1 MTTTVKH
8 KGSVHKWE
16 GPIENWDKHR
26 DVIVAWCDGA
36 DVEFRDPKNG
46 TMYGDKWQSS
56 CPHPYWHEYL
66 DYRIKQREPEAGE
79 VWIEEE
85 EGPCLITDEDT
96 VVWLDGTLAMNNSW
110 SNERVSSE
118 LKYSAPSVRA
128 YFMREVMEQWEHE
141 HKSLDSFTD
150 WLKEQCEYD

>member
-8 KGSVHKWE
+8 KGSVHEWE

-36 DVEFRDPKNG
+36 DIQVLGGHYKRP
-46 TMYGDKWQSS
+46 SS
-56 CPHPYWHEYL
+56 IDIMNPAFES
-66 DYRIKQREPEAGE
+66 DSQYRIRPREPKAGE

-110 SNERVSSE
+110 SNDRVSSE
-118 LKYSAPSVRA
+118 LKYSAPSFRA

-150 WLKEQCEYD
+150 WLKEQCEWE